1 MQLPPGNNLPPPPY
15 PPGGAPM
22 PPGGMPPQPM
32 MFYPPAPAYYPPPPS
47 RGGFARAIF
56 TTLAVSILGV
66 SVSLNL
72 YFLIYKVATSGSAE
86 HVAKDVIE
94 AGDAKNTIALL
105 PITGVI
111 TDATREQ
118 TDLLLKEIE
127 ADSTVRALVVQV
139 DSPGGSVNASDEIY
153 ERLLRYKK
161 EHGVP
166 IIVSMG
172 GLATSGGFYIACAA
186 DHVVAQRTTW
196 TGNIGVLLPRYSLA
210 KLAEKYGIEDT
221 TIKST
226 GTPFKDAGSMFK
238 DDTPAQTAYWQ
249 GLADE
254 AFVVFKNVVQK
265 GRKLDA
271 KTVDEI
277 ANGKVYTGPEALK
290 LKLVDSIGYLD
301 QAISDART
309 RAGLTGSASSRVVKY
324 SRAASMWDA
333 ISGESGQSSM
343 VKAKVGQIEIGID
356 QRTINEM
363 LSPRPLYLWRGE

>member
-32 MFYPPAPAYYPPPPS
+32 MFYPPPPAYYPPPPS

-172 GLATSGGFYIACAA
+172 GLATSGGYYIACAA